1 VKPAFQGNTE
11 SNRKGEIMGRI
22 INGKSS
28 GVFVV
33 MFFCSLVMAGTGV
46 CFEEDPQTKARRVC
60 CGLDADGIVWY
71 GSNPTI
77 TFEELAKYCGP
88 ILWLSPDEPLLHL
101 VPGDKP
107 MIPEGFPFDEPAD
120 GPVVHY
126 RVRKVLARIGAPGSA
141 FEMDPNSTNDSVLY
155 LERIVGINLDYFF
168 YYSSEEG
175 VGRHD
180 HDVESAEFSL
190 EVIRNEGCDGC
201 EYAISVKQVV
211 AKAHGLLWY
220 DNTLV
225 VDQWASFP
233 LTLLVEEGKHAS
245 CTDRNGDGYY
255 SPGYD
260 VNMRTND
267 AWGCRDVIR
276 TGALFTAS
284 YQAWMTKVRRPDG
297 IVVPPLPEDSPLY
310 DDFVHDDRDLLSKAT
325 YVLRPFPA
333 SKHAEGD
340 PKLFSLIDDK
350 GPPDWPEEESGIE
363 IEKVAKLLISES
375 FTKSLGVA
383 YRYDGKHGVSFVFP
397 LLILKNVEEPL
408 TGGWLVNRIYT
419 RSNSGINDYGWNM
432 LYTPS
437 ASRWFDPYFS
447 LGVQVNNV
455 EIAGHTDTS
464 THFAFETGAKF
475 RGNLRHTPFKFITFL
490 TDFWGLRVG
499 LQYLG
504 FAAVDELNFVVEV
517 GAGVW

>member
-1 VKPAFQGNTE
+1 MQ
-11 SNRKGEIMGRI
+11 RL
-22 INGKSS
+22 SS
-28 GVFVV
+28 RPWGAGFVV
-33 MFFCSLVMAGTGV
+33 MLLCPFFLAGTGI
-46 CFEEDPQTKARRVC
+46 CYEEKLETPIQKAC
-60 CGLDADGIVWY
+60 CGLDAEGIVWR
-71 GSNPTI
+71 GSNPTM

-88 ILWLSPDEPLLHL
+88 ILWFSPDEPLLHMI
-101 VPGDKP
+101 PGDGP
-107 MIPEGFPFDEPAD
+107 MIPEGFPFDEAAQ

-126 RVRKVLARIGAPGSA
+126 RVRRILARTGAAGSA
-141 FEMDPNSTNDSVLY
+141 FEPNQNSRNDSVLH
-155 LERIVGINLDYFF
+155 LDRIVGINLDYFF

-175 VGRHD
+175 LGRHP

-190 EVIRNEGCDGC
+190 EVIRNEGCTGC

-225 VDQWASFP
+225 VDEWASFP
-233 LTLLVEEGKHAS
+233 LTILVEEGKHAS

-260 VNMRTND
+260 VNRRTND

-284 YQAWMTKVRRPDG
+284 YQAWMTKVRSPNT

-310 DDFVHDDRDLLSKAT
+310 DDFVRDDRGLPNKAT
-325 YVLRPFPA
+325 YVLRPFPD
-333 SKHAEGD
+333 SKRAQGD

-350 GPPDWPEEESGIE
+350 GPPDWPEEESGID
-363 IEKVAKLLISES
+363 IEKVAGTLISES
-375 FTKSLGVA
+375 FTRSLGVA
-383 YRYDGKHGVSFVFP
+383 YRYDGRHGVSFVFP
-397 LLILKNVEEPL
+397 LLLFKSVEESL
-408 TGGWLVNRIYT
+408 TGGWLVSRVHI
-419 RSNSGINDYGWNM
+419 RSKSGMNDYGWNM

-447 LGVQVNNV
+447 LGFLISNQ
-455 EIAGHTDTS
+455 EILDETKTS
-464 THFAFETGAKF
+464 AHFAFETGVKF
-475 RGNLRHTPFKFITFL
+475 RGNLAHTPLKPITFL

-504 FAAVDELNFVVEV
+504 FAEVDELNFVVEV

>member
-1 VKPAFQGNTE
+1 MPA
-11 SNRKGEIMGRI
+11 
-22 INGKSS
+22 
-28 GVFVV
+28 
-33 MFFCSLVMAGTGV
+33 TGI
-46 CFEEDPQTKARRVC
+46 CLDEDAHTTAKRVC

-71 GSNPTI
+71 GSDPTL
-77 TFEELAKYCGP
+77 TFEELATYCGP
-88 ILWLSPDEPLLHL
+88 ILWFSPDEPLLHMI
-101 VPGDKP
+101 PGDKT
-107 MIPEGFPFDEPAD
+107 MIPEAFPFGEPAD

-126 RVRKVLARIGAPGSA
+126 RVRKILEKIGAPGRA
-141 FEMDPNSTNDSVLY
+141 FEPNPNSPNDSVLH

-190 EVIRNEGCDGC
+190 EVIHNEGCSGC
-201 EYAISVKQVV
+201 EFAISVKRVV

-225 VDQWASFP
+225 VDAWASFP

-260 VNMRTND
+260 VNTRIND

-284 YQAWMTKVRRPDG
+284 YQAWMTKVRRPEG

-310 DDFVHDDRDLLSKAT
+310 DDFVNDERDLPNKAT

-333 SKHAEGD
+333 SKHAQDD
-340 PKLFSLIDDK
+340 PKLFALIDDK

-363 IEKVAKLLISES
+363 IEKVAKSLVSEG

-383 YRYDGKHGVSFVFP
+383 YRYDGRHGISFVFP

-408 TGGWLVNRIYT
+408 TGGWLVNRLYI
-419 RSNSGINDYGWNM
+419 RSKREQRDDLGWNM

-447 LGVQVNNV
+447 LGFLIKNE
-455 EIAGHTDTS
+455 EIAGHTDS
-464 THFAFETGAKF
+464 TALFAFETGAKF
-475 RGNLRHTPFKFITFL
+475 RGNLAHTPLKFITFL

-504 FAAVDELNFVVEV
+504 FAEVDDLNFVVEV